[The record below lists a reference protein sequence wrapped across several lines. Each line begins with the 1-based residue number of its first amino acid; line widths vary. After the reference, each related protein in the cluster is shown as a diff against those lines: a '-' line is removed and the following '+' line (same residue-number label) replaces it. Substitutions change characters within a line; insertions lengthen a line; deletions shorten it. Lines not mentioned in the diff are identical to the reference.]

1 MKKNFMSAMLAML
14 LLLSA
19 ASFSSGEEPPAVP
32 HFGINGFHV
41 AGNTLLPPERVLEL
55 LHPFTG
61 PERDFGTVQEALEA
75 LQDEY
80 RRLGYTTV
88 HVLLPEQELERGE
101 VKLQVVEGKL
111 EAVRVEGNK
120 YFDTENIRRSVPGL
134 KEGAVPNIDAVS
146 ASMNV
151 ANENPSKK
159 MTLQLQSGAKED
171 ELIAGVRVTD
181 DRPWKVGLSFDNTGS
196 PSTGDFRLGT
206 LFQHGNLFN
215 RDHILTLQYTVSTDK
230 PSKVKIYSAGYRIPL
245 YSLGD
250 SIDVFGGYSDVD
262 SGTIVS
268 SEMDLKVAGK
278 GIISG
283 IRYNQNLRRMGSW
296 KHRLIYGFDY
306 RIYDNDV
313 DISGIPR
320 DTKIAVHP
328 ISITY
333 MGDSSTGEGFDWGG
347 YITGIH
353 NIPGHTES
361 EDFQASRGSGA
372 PADYSILRYGFNIG
386 ALLPWDWQE
395 RLLFNGQYTDN
406 PLVSAEQF
414 GLGGAGSVRGFPERE
429 ITSDWGHFASQELYT
444 PDLCRLASVT
454 SSQCRL
460 VGFFDIGHVVRVR
473 PGPGDPGDSLI
484 AGGGFGLRLA
494 IRKEFTLSVDYAFVA
509 LSAGSREQG
518 DDRLH
523 FRAALLF

>member
-1 MKKNFMSAMLAML
+1 MRINFMSAMVAML
-14 LLLSA
+14 LSLA
-19 ASFSSGEEPPAVP
+19 TVTSSLGEDTPAVP
-32 HFGINGFHV
+32 HFAISGFHV
-41 AGNTLLPPERVLEL
+41 VGNTLLPPERVLEL

-61 PERDFGTVQEALEA
+61 PGRDFGTVQEALEA
-75 LQDEY
+75 FQEEY

-111 EAVRVEGNK
+111 EAVRVEGNR
-120 YFDTENIRRSVPGL
+120 YFDTENIRRTVPGL

-151 ANENPSKK
+151 ANENPTKK

-171 ELIAGVRVTD
+171 ELIAGVRVID
-181 DRPWKVGLSFDNTGS
+181 DRPWKVGLSFDNSGS

-206 LFQHGNLFN
+206 LFQHANLFN
-215 RDHILTLQYTVSTDK
+215 RDHILSLQYTVSTAK
-230 PSKVKIYSAGYRIPL
+230 PGKVKIYSAGYRIPL

-250 SIDVFGGYSDVD
+250 SIDFFGGYSDVN
-262 SGTIVS
+262 SGTIAS
-268 SEMDLKVAGK
+268 SGMDLQVSGK
-278 GIISG
+278 GTISG

-296 KHRLIYGFDY
+296 KHRLVYGFDY
-306 RIYDNDV
+306 RVYDNNV
-313 DISGIPR
+313 DLYGIPLGN
-320 DTKIAVHP
+320 KVSVHP
-328 ISITY
+328 ISLTY
-333 MGDSSTGEGFDWGG
+333 IGSGSTGEGFDWGG
-347 YITGIH
+347 YVTGIR
-353 NIPGHTES
+353 NIAGHTES
-361 EDFQASRGSGA
+361 EDFESVRSGA
-372 PADYSILRYGFNIG
+372 PADYSILRYGFNLG
-386 ALLPWDWQE
+386 VALPGDWQE

-406 PLVSAEQF
+406 PLVPAEQF

-444 PDLCRLASVT
+444 PDLCRLTSIS

-473 PGPGDPGDSLI
+473 PASGDPGDSLI
-484 AGGGFGLRLA
+484 AGGGIGLRLA
-494 IRKEFTLSVDYAFVA
+494 IRKEFTLSVDYAIVA

>member
-1 MKKNFMSAMLAML
+1 MKKNFMSAMFAML
-14 LLLSA
+14 LVLSA
-19 ASFSSGEEPPAVP
+19 ATFSSGEEPPAVP

-41 AGNTLLPPERVLEL
+41 AGNSLLPPERILEL

-134 KEGAVPNIDAVS
+134 REGAVPNIDAVS

-151 ANENPSKK
+151 ANENTSKK

-171 ELIAGVRVTD
+171 ELIAGVRVID
-181 DRPWKVGLSFDNTGS
+181 ERPWKVGLSFDNTGS
-196 PSTGDFRLGT
+196 PSTGNFRLGT

-215 RDHILTLQYTVSTDK
+215 RDHILTLQYTVSTAK
-230 PSKVKIYSAGYRIPL
+230 PDKVKIYSAGYRIPL

-250 SIDVFGGYSDVD
+250 SIDFFGGYSDVD
-262 SGTIVS
+262 SGTIAS
-268 SEMDLKVAGK
+268 SDMNYKVNGR
-278 GIISG
+278 GVISG
-283 IRYNQNLRRMGSW
+283 VRYNQNLSRFGAW
-296 KHRLIYGFDY
+296 KHRVVYGFDF
-306 RIYDNDV
+306 RVYDNNVEDEEIRQLGSEV
-313 DISGIPR
+313 
-320 DTKIAVHP
+320 AVYP
-328 ISITY
+328 LSLTY
-333 MGDSSTGEGFDWGG
+333 MGDASNGEGFDWGG
-347 YITGIH
+347 YITAMQNFGSDH
-353 NIPGHTES
+353 YYKG
-361 EDFQASRGSGA
+361 SRVTRS
-372 PADYSILRYGFNIG
+372 DYSLLRYGFNIG

-444 PDLCRLASVT
+444 PDLCRLASVP

-473 PGPGDPGDSLI
+473 PAPGDSGDSLI
-484 AGGGFGLRLA
+484 AGGGVGLRLA

-523 FRAALLF
+523 FRAAMLF

>member
-1 MKKNFMSAMLAML
+1 MRKNFMSAMLVML
-14 LLLSA
+14 LLLA
-19 ASFSSGEEPPAVP
+19 TTRSFAEDAPAVP
-32 HFGINGFHV
+32 TFGISGFDV
-41 AGNTLLPPERVLEL
+41 AGNTLLSPERVLEL
-55 LHPFTG
+55 LSPFTG
-61 PERDFGTVQEALEA
+61 PQRDFGTVQEALEA

-111 EAVRVEGNK
+111 EAVRVEGNT

-134 KEGAVPNIDAVS
+134 RQGEVPNIDAVS
-146 ASMNV
+146 ASMNI
-151 ANENPSKK
+151 ANENPAKK
-159 MTLQLQSGAKED
+159 MTLQLQSGARED
-171 ELIAGVRVTD
+171 DLIAAVRVAD
-181 DRPWKVGLSFDNTGS
+181 ERPWKVGLSLDNTGS
-196 PSTGDFRLGT
+196 PQTGDLRLGA
-206 LFQHGNLFN
+206 LFQHNNLFN
-215 RDHILTLQYTVSTDK
+215 RDHILTLQYTVSTEK
-230 PSKVKIYSAGYRIPL
+230 PGKVKIYSAGYRIPL
-245 YSLGD
+245 YGLGD

-268 SEMDLKVAGK
+268 GGADLKVSGK

-296 KHRLIYGFDY
+296 KHRLVYGFDY
-306 RIYDNDV
+306 RIYDNEV
-313 DISGIPR
+313 DLYGTPLGN
-320 DTKIAVHP
+320 KVAVHP

-333 MGDSSTGEGFDWGG
+333 MGDSSNGEGFDWGG
-347 YITGIH
+347 YVSGIH
-353 NIPGHTES
+353 NIAGHTES
-361 EDFQASRGSGA
+361 EDFESVRSGA
-372 PADYSILRYGFNIG
+372 PADYSILRYGFNVGI
-386 ALLPWDWQE
+386 LLPWDWQE

-406 PLVSAEQF
+406 PLVPAEQF

-444 PDLCRLASVT
+444 PDLCRLASIT

-473 PGPGDPGDSLI
+473 PAAGDPGDSLI
-484 AGGGFGLRLA
+484 AGGGIGLRLA
-494 IRKEFTLSVDYAFVA
+494 IRKEFTLSVDYAIVA